1 MKNRYKQIQLNKKQ
15 KKCMQKAKQYRIMK
29 INVVKLK
36 QRLKNKKLKSNQ
48 SQTIKTEY
56 KMI

>member
-1 MKNRYKQIQLNKKQ
+1 
-15 KKCMQKAKQYRIMK
+15 MQKAKQYRIMK

>member
-1 MKNRYKQIQLNKKQ
+1 
-15 KKCMQKAKQYRIMK
+15 MQKAKQYRIMK

-48 SQTIKTEY
+48 SQTIETEY